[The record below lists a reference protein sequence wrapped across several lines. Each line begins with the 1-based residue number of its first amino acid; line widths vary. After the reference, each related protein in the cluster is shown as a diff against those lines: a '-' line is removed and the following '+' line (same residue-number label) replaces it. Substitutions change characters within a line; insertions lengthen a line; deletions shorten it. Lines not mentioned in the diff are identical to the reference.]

1 MAGDQMGPK
10 LLFVFGIVAVHGA
23 VGAVW
28 MRQET
33 PLQRLPVTTCVQSP
47 AEQPYF
53 QPKMELLAM
62 WVAPATNEDP

>member
-1 MAGDQMGPK
+1 MGPK
-10 LLFVFGIVAVHGA
+10 LLFVLGIVVAHGA

-28 MRQET
+28 LRQET
-33 PLQRLPVTTCVQSP
+33 PVQRLPVTNCVQSP
-47 AEQPYF
+47 TPLPNF